1 MNNWQ
6 LPAWAMQGWM
16 SRLAQVAIRSAEG
29 NNSIRIGARLRQIPA
44 QYEWEVVARFQDHDG
59 IPHAR
64 FRKLNDRGTTK
75 VLACTA
81 LLNRRRFRVSM

>member
-1 MNNWQ
+1 MQNWQ
-6 LPAWAMQGWM
+6 LPAWVTQGWM
-16 SRLAQVAIRSAEG
+16 GRLAQGAIQSTAG
-29 NNSIRIGARLRQIPA
+29 GNSIRIGVRLRQLPA
-44 QYEWEVVARFQDHDG
+44 QYEWEVVARFLDHDG

-64 FRKLNDRGTTK
+64 IRNLNDLGTTK

>member
-1 MNNWQ
+1 MQNWH
-6 LPAWAMQGWM
+6 LPTWATQGWM
-16 SRLAQVAIRSAEG
+16 SRLAQMTIRSAG
-29 NNSIRIGARLRQIPA
+29 GSNSIRIGVRLRQIPA

-64 FRKLNDRGTTK
+64 ICKLNDRGTTK

-81 LLNRRRFRVSM
+81 LLNRRRFRVLM